1 VVGVLWFRHLQVPV
15 MWSKV
20 GYPCL
25 KPLAS
30 WFQDFKARISFFNEW
45 LQNVEMKCYW
55 VPGFFFPQVS
65 QPLSFLALSEL
76 CRLLLSGHPVGHT
89 ISRRPLALWAGS
101 LALTGSLDGAG
112 VVGMQPRAWKLGVY
126 VDRTVMTDARLGWNG
141 TLRLLL
147 LWLAGLPHWRAA
159 DVCAQVRHPHRHA
172 QLWLRGAARVDGG
185 RGGDGRGRRCADQ
198 RSLHGRST
206 MERSEGECVLRFY

>member
-1 VVGVLWFRHLQVPV
+1 MGGRGRGQWCDGWWWVCCGFVISRQVPV

-30 WFQDFKARISFFNEW
+30 WFEDFKARISFFNEW

-76 CRLLLSGHPVGHT
+76 CRLLLSWPP
-89 ISRRPLALWAGS
+89 RRKHAG
-101 LALTGSLDGAG
+101 
-112 VVGMQPRAWKLGVY
+112 R
-126 VDRTVMTDARLGWNG
+126 
-141 TLRLLL
+141 
-147 LWLAGLPHWRAA
+147 
-159 DVCAQVRHPHRHA
+159 
-172 QLWLRGAARVDGG
+172 LRGGSVLWRSPAPSTALDLSNAAQGVKPWSV
-185 RGGDGRGRRCADQ
+185 RRSYLDD
-198 RSLHGRST
+198 
-206 MERSEGECVLRFY
+206 